1 MQAYTNYNTNSH
13 LDYNAEQ
20 LRLPLDLSI
29 EIDKND
35 PMWTFLE
42 VIEEVNLNKYLKKRK
57 GNQGHN
63 NRMMLKT
70 VLFAYMNRV
79 FSLRH
84 MEEKCRTDIRFM
96 YLSEE
101 EKPSFMAFQRF
112 INNQLKASVS
122 KIFTD
127 ITEIVCR
134 KSGADTRILFLDG
147 TMIEAN
153 ANKFTFVWKKTA
165 EKTLK
170 KSLARVQEVIRSI
183 EKETELKYEY
193 KELTPDHLKGYA
205 VKVLQYCLEKEIS
218 FVYGRGKRKTAIQ
231 RLYDE
236 LRKHTAKIEEC
247 SEKIEICGDDRSS
260 YSKTDH
266 DATFMHMKY
275 DYYMNTGVFKPGY
288 NIQLGES
295 DEYIRHIRVGNDRT
309 DSRTFIPF
317 MEGYQKRYD
326 ELPGIIVA
334 DAGYGSYDN
343 YMWCLIHQ
351 ADAYIK
357 YQLYEKEKT
366 AEFRKQ
372 KYRKENLLHEENGKL
387 LCPKGREFKYQCDK
401 ISTKTTYLSIDQIW
415 ECKTCNRCPYR
426 KSCTKAK
433 GNRKVQINVALDE
446 LRKAAKERLDSP
458 AGKQLR
464 EQRCIQAEGTFGI
477 IKNDWNYV
485 RLHRRGFE
493 NVENEIYLVCIGFNL
508 MKYHHKKLRKL
519 LS

>member
-13 LDYNAEQ
+13 LDYSVEQ

-183 EKETELKYEY
+183 EKETELKYKY
-193 KELTPDHLKGYA
+193 KELTPDHLKGFA

-231 RLYDE
+231 
-236 LRKHTAKIEEC
+236 I
-247 SEKIEICGDDRSS
+247 
-260 YSKTDH
+260 
-266 DATFMHMKY
+266 
-275 DYYMNTGVFKPGY
+275 
-288 NIQLGES
+288 
-295 DEYIRHIRVGNDRT
+295 
-309 DSRTFIPF
+309 
-317 MEGYQKRYD
+317 
-326 ELPGIIVA
+326 
-334 DAGYGSYDN
+334 
-343 YMWCLIHQ
+343 
-351 ADAYIK
+351 
-357 YQLYEKEKT
+357 
-366 AEFRKQ
+366 
-372 KYRKENLLHEENGKL
+372 
-387 LCPKGREFKYQCDK
+387 
-401 ISTKTTYLSIDQIW
+401 
-415 ECKTCNRCPYR
+415 
-426 KSCTKAK
+426 
-433 GNRKVQINVALDE
+433 
-446 LRKAAKERLDSP
+446 
-458 AGKQLR
+458 
-464 EQRCIQAEGTFGI
+464 
-477 IKNDWNYV
+477 
-485 RLHRRGFE
+485 
-493 NVENEIYLVCIGFNL
+493 
-508 MKYHHKKLRKL
+508 
-519 LS
+519 

>member
-1 MQAYTNYNTNSH
+1 MQAYPNYNTNSQ
-13 LDYNAEQ
+13 LDYSAEQ
-20 LRLPLDLSI
+20 LRLPLDLSMEI
-29 EIDKND
+29 EKND

-42 VIEEVNLNKYLKKRK
+42 VIREVKLNKYLKKHK
-57 GNQGHN
+57 GNQGHD
-63 NRMMLKT
+63 NRMMMKT
-70 VLFAYMNRV
+70 VLFAYMNQV
-79 FSLRH
+79 YSLRQ
-84 MEEKCRTDIRFM
+84 MEEKCRTDIRFL

-101 EKPSFMAFQRF
+101 RKPSHMAFQRF
-112 INNQLKASVS
+112 INNQLKGNISE
-122 KIFTD
+122 IFTE
-127 ITEIVCR
+127 ITEIICDR
-134 KSGADTRILFLDG
+134 SNADTRILYLDG
-147 TMIEAN
+147 TMMEAN

-165 EKTLK
+165 EKSLK
-170 KSLARVQEVIRSI
+170 KSLERVQEVIRTI
-183 EKETELKYEY
+183 EQSTDLEYKY
-193 KELTPDHLKGYA
+193 KELTPDHLNGFA
-205 VKVLQYCLEKEIS
+205 VKVLNYCADKKIR
-218 FVYGRGKRKTAIQ
+218 FVYGKGTRKTEIQ
-231 RLYDE
+231 RSYDE

-247 SEKIEICGDDRSS
+247 TGKLEICGTDRNS

-317 MEGYQKRYD
+317 MEGYRKQYD
-326 ELPGIIVA
+326 DLPGIVVA

-343 YMWCLIHQ
+343 YMWCLTHQ
-351 ADAYIK
+351 TDAYIK

-366 AEFRKQ
+366 AEYRKQ
-372 KYRKENLLHEENGKL
+372 RYRKENLLHEENGKL
-387 LCPKGREFKYQCDK
+387 LCPKGREFNYQYDR
-401 ISTKTTYLSIDQIW
+401 ISTRTEHLSIEQVW
-415 ECKTCNRCPYR
+415 ECRTCSRCPF
-426 KSCTKAK
+426 KKQCTKAK
-433 GNRKVQINVALDE
+433 GNRQIKINVVGEE
-446 LRKAAKERLDSP
+446 LRKAARERLNSA

-485 RLHRRGFE
+485 RLHRRGIE

-508 MKYHHKKLRKL
+508 MKYHHKKMRKI

>member
-1 MQAYTNYNTNSH
+1 MQTYPNYNSNSQ
-13 LDYNAEQ
+13 LDYSAEQ
-20 LRLPLDLSI
+20 LKLPLDLAIKI
-29 EIDKND
+29 EEND

-42 VIEEVNLNKYLKKRK
+42 VIREVNLNKYLKKHK

-63 NRMMLKT
+63 NRMMMKT
-70 VLFAYMNRV
+70 VLFAYMNQV
-79 FSLRH
+79 YSLRQ
-84 MEEKCRTDIRFM
+84 MEEKCRTDIRFI

-101 EKPSFMAFQRF
+101 ERPSHMAFQRF
-112 INNQLKASVS
+112 ITNQIKGNMSD
-122 KIFTD
+122 IFTE
-127 ITEIVCR
+127 ITEIICR
-134 KSGADTRILFLDG
+134 KSNADTRILYLDG

-165 EKTLK
+165 EKSLK
-170 KSLARVQEVIRSI
+170 KSLVRVQEVIRSI
-183 EKETELKYEY
+183 EKETDLKYAY
-193 KELTPDHLKGYA
+193 KELTRDHLNGFA

-236 LRKHTAKIEEC
+236 LRKHTAKIAEC
-247 SEKIEICGDDRSS
+247 SEKIEICGEDRNS

-317 MEGYQKRYD
+317 MKGYQKRYG

-343 YMWCLIHQ
+343 YMWCLINQ
-351 ADAYIK
+351 TDAYIK
-357 YQLYEKEKT
+357 YPLYEKEKT
-366 AEFRKQ
+366 AKFRKQ
-372 KYRKENLLHEENGKL
+372 KYRKENLLHEKNGKL
-387 LCPKGREFKYQCDK
+387 LCPKGREFKYQFDK
-401 ISTKTTYLSIDQIW
+401 VSHRTDYLSISQVW
-415 ECKTCNRCPYR
+415 ECKTCSRCPF
-426 KSCTKAK
+426 KKQCTKSK
-433 GNRKVQINVALDE
+433 GNRRVEINVIGEE
-446 LRKAAKERLDSP
+446 LRKAAGERLDSA

-485 RLHRRGFE
+485 RLHRRGTE
-493 NVENEIYLVCIGFNL
+493 NVENEIYLVCTGFNL
-508 MKYHHKKLRKL
+508 MKYHHKKLRRI